1 MEYITHSLPSGLR
14 IAYFSTPGEVTYL
27 GFGIGVGTRHETL
40 HRHGLAHFT
49 EHMLFKGT
57 PRRNAR
63 QIIYR
68 MEEVGADLNAFT
80 TKEETFL
87 YAAFHRRYLHR
98 ALELMSDIVQH
109 SIYPADELQKEKDV
123 IIDEINSYKDSPAE
137 LIFDDFENLLFAGH
151 PLGHNILGTEKS
163 VRRFTSEHGRRFF
176 RRHYRPDNMLLFVM
190 GQLDFD
196 KLVHEAERYFPSGEP
211 PCPSVMPS
219 APEVQPPIAHMVRR
233 RKGTHQ
239 HHTLMGTTAYAM
251 NDPRRYPL
259 SLAVNMLGGP
269 GMNSLLN
276 MLLREERGWVYN
288 VEATYTA
295 YTDTGVTN
303 IYFGCARQHAEVAHQ
318 LVCETLD
325 QFRQEPMDERKL
337 TAAKLQLK
345 GQLAVS
351 NDNRENIFLS
361 MGKSLLHHEYFLSMP
376 ELYRIIDSITIEQVN
391 AVKANIFDPSRILT
405 LTYY

>member
-14 IAYFSTPGEVTYL
+14 IACFPTPGEVTYL
-27 GFGIGVGTRHETL
+27 GFGIGVGARHETL

-57 PRRNAR
+57 LRRNAE

-87 YAAFHRRYLHR
+87 YAALHRRYWHR

-109 SIYPADELQKEKDV
+109 SIYPADELRKEKEV
-123 IIDEINSYKDSPAE
+123 IIDEINSYKDSPSE
-137 LIFDDFENLLFAGH
+137 LIFDDFENLLFARH
-151 PLGHNILGTEKS
+151 PLGHNILGSEKS
-163 VRRFTSEHGRRFF
+163 VRRFTAEHGRHFF
-176 RRHYRPDNMLLFVM
+176 RYHYRPDNMLLFVM

-196 KLVHEAERYFPSGEP
+196 ELVSEAARYFPSGEP
-211 PCPSVMPS
+211 LGPS
-219 APEVQPPIAHMVRR
+219 AQPSTCEVKLPIARMVRR

-251 NDPRRYPL
+251 NDPRRFPL

-288 VEATYTA
+288 VEAAYTA
-295 YTDTGVTN
+295 YTDIGVMN
-303 IYFGCARQHAEVAHQ
+303 IYFGCAKQHAEAARR
-318 LVCETLD
+318 LVCETLE
-325 QFRQEPMDERKL
+325 QFRQEPMDERRL

-361 MGKSLLHHEYFLSMP
+361 MGKSLLHHEHFLSMP
-376 ELYRIIDSITIEQVN
+376 ELYRIIDAITVEQIN
-391 AVKANIFDPSRILT
+391 AVKSEIFDPSRMLT